1 MRIVSVKPQKKHLNQ
16 ILLEDGEQILLD
28 RDTCSEYGLKPGRE
42 VQEQQLADLRY
53 DSDYRRAK
61 ERALWYLDRADRTE
75 KGLYRKLLEAG
86 FEKHAS
92 AAVIARL
99 AELGL
104 LDDRRFA
111 ENFAARCEEANIS
124 ERETVRKLL
133 EKGVP
138 YDLAKETAA
147 KRETGEEEQI
157 AILMEKKYARK
168 LQEENG
174 VRKVYAALARKGFSF
189 GAIRN
194 ALQKYS
200 EELENSEEW

>member
-1 MRIVSVKPQKKHLNQ
+1 MLITAIKAEKKHLCALQ
-16 ILLEDGEQILLD
+16 TDDGRQVLLD
-28 RDTCSEYGLKPGRE
+28 RDTCLENGLKPGRE
-42 VQEQQLADLRY
+42 LESEELEQLQY

-75 KGLYRKLLEAG
+75 KGLYRKLLDAG
-86 FEKHAS
+86 FEKRAS

-99 AELGL
+99 TELGL

-111 ENFAARCEEANIS
+111 ENFAARCEAAQVS
-124 ERETVRKLL
+124 KRETVRKLL

-138 YDLAKETAA
+138 YEIAKEASEN
-147 KRETGEEEQI
+147 RETGEEEQI
-157 AILMEKKYARK
+157 AALLEKKYLRR

-174 VRKVYAALARKGFSF
+174 VKKVYAALARKGFSF
-189 GAIRN
+189 SAIKN
-194 ALQKYS
+194 ALKQYS

>member
-1 MRIVSVKPQKKHLNQ
+1 MRITAVKPQKKRLCQ
-16 ILLEDGEQILLD
+16 LLFEGGTQMLLD
-28 RDTCSEYGLKPGRE
+28 RDTCAEYGLKPGRE
-42 VQEQQLADLRY
+42 IGDAELDELRY

-86 FEKHAS
+86 FDKRAS

-99 AELGL
+99 KELGL
-104 LDDRRFA
+104 IDDRRFA
-111 ENFAARCEEANIS
+111 ENFAARCEEAHVS
-124 ERETVRKLL
+124 RRETVRKLV

-138 YDLAKETAA
+138 YELAKEVSEEC
-147 KRETGEEEQI
+147 ETDEETQI
-157 AILMEKKYARK
+157 AALIKGKYAKK
-168 LQEENG
+168 LSEENG

-194 ALQKYS
+194 ALKAYS